1 MHSSTIR
8 NMAEKDYLLS
18 CSYKVS
24 PNSAINMQ
32 KFGIFHGTLPTLF
45 DIHFCDAVSFPPK
58 IWKLHKYLDNSTGIS
73 YLFLL

>member
-32 KFGIFHGTLPTLF
+32 KLEFFMEIYLLYSIYISVMQFPFHQ
-45 DIHFCDAVSFPPK
+45 
-58 IWKLHKYLDNSTGIS
+58 KYGNFTNI
-73 YLFLL
+73 